1 MKIGCKG
8 IILAHISL
16 NTAGGGEKVCLE
28 LLKVLRKRGYSVV
41 LASVDRTDWHYVGRT
56 FKNICYPTHEIYLFS
71 KFPNTRFGFLNDSL
85 MLLFFFWELLLLK
98 LAWRGCV
105 LICTCGEKVPVIG
118 DIVYVSGFPLWL
130 ADFLPNVSARRKCY
144 SRLYRI
150 LMEIVGKINPCM
162 FMVANSK
169 FVSNSIGKYAGKDVL
184 TIYPPVN
191 LYEFVDCGGNVKRE
205 NIVVVPCRFLPNQNL
220 EIVPKIAK
228 AVEKADFLIIGPA
241 SRAAS
246 IETVNMLHHLIGKL
260 GIRNVKFLMSP
271 SFSAYLDCICR
282 GKVLLRTLF
291 FETFGMSVIEAMA
304 AGCVPVVPCCGG
316 PWFDILEC
324 KQGVYGFSYGS
335 IGEAAE
341 IINRLLSDEA
351 LRESVASRARER
363 ALMFDGSIFEKKIL
377 DVVDKV
383 CSLKFRK

>member
-1 MKIGCKG
+1 
-8 IILAHISL
+8 
-16 NTAGGGEKVCLE
+16 
-28 LLKVLRKRGYSVV
+28 
-41 LASVDRTDWHYVGRT
+41 
-56 FKNICYPTHEIYLFS
+56 
-71 KFPNTRFGFLNDSL
+71 
-85 MLLFFFWELLLLK
+85 
-98 LAWRGCV
+98 
-105 LICTCGEKVPVIG
+105 
-118 DIVYVSGFPLWL
+118 
-130 ADFLPNVSARRKCY
+130 
-144 SRLYRI
+144 
-150 LMEIVGKINPCM
+150 
-162 FMVANSK
+162 
-169 FVSNSIGKYAGKDVL
+169 
-184 TIYPPVN
+184 
-191 LYEFVDCGGNVKRE
+191 
-205 NIVVVPCRFLPNQNL
+205 
-220 EIVPKIAK
+220 
-228 AVEKADFLIIGPA
+228 
-241 SRAAS
+241 
-246 IETVNMLHHLIGKL
+246 
-260 GIRNVKFLMSP
+260 MSP

-304 AGCVPVVPCCGG
+304 AGCVPVVPRCGG